1 MRIWLKP
8 AMLDSY
14 GLTVSDVSQA
24 ISSQNVQV
32 PSGEVGAVLS
42 TKGQLLDATIIGPT
56 RFTTP
61 EQFKEI
67 LLKVNPDGSQVR
79 LKDVATVELGSQVYQ
94 PSGRFNGNDTAG
106 IGINLAPG
114 ANQLQVA
121 QAIKAKLKAL
131 QPYFPHGLEA
141 VFPYDTIPVVILS
154 LQEIV
159 QTLVIAIALVVVVMY
174 VFLQNIRATLI
185 PTIAVP
191 VVLLGTFAALGM
203 MGYTINTLSMLA
215 MVLAIGLL
223 VDDAIVVVENVERL
237 MAEEGLSAKE
247 AARVSMDQIT
257 GALVGIALVISTVF
271 LPMAFFS
278 GSAGVVYRQFSVTII
293 AAMLLSVLM
302 AVIFTPALCA
312 TMLKP
317 PADGS
322 HGQDPGLLR
331 LVQPDIR

>member
-1 MRIWLKP
+1 MRIWLNP
-8 AMLDSY
+8 ARLDSY
-14 GLTVSDVSQA
+14 GLAVPDVSQA

-32 PSGEVGAVLS
+32 SSGEVGAVPS
-42 TKGQLLDATIIGPT
+42 TKGQRLDATIIGPT

-61 EQFKEI
+61 EQFEEI

-79 LKDVATVELGSQVYQ
+79 LKDVATVELGSQYYQ
-94 PSGRFNGNDTAG
+94 PRGRFNGNDSAG

-121 QAIKAKLKAL
+121 QALKAELKAL
-131 QPYFPHGLEA
+131 QPYFPHGLEV
-141 VFPYDTIPVVILS
+141 VFPYDTTPVVVLS
-154 LQEIV
+154 LQEVV

-174 VFLQNIRATLI
+174 IFLQNIRATLI

-237 MAEEGLSAKE
+237 MAEGGLSPKE
-247 AARVSMDQIT
+247 ATRVSMDQIT

-278 GSAGVVYRQFSVTII
+278 GSAGVVYRGPDCLPFDRIR
-293 AAMLLSVLM
+293 
-302 AVIFTPALCA
+302 
-312 TMLKP
+312 LK
-317 PADGS
+317 D
-322 HGQDPGLLR
+322 QM
-331 LVQPDIR
+331 